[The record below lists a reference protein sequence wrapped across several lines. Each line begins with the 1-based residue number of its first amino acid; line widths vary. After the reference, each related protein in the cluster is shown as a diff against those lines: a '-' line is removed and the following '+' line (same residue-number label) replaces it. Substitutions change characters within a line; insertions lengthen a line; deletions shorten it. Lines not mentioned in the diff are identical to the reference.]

1 MKNIYQRVN
10 EVMKEVAY
18 VQKDASV
25 STGKGSYRAVTHD
38 MVLAVLRK
46 SMVEHGI
53 VTRTELVKGKIVQLK
68 DFSKDIKQNFYA
80 ARYRVD
86 FVNID
91 DPQDFMSCV
100 FDAHANDSGDKA
112 PGKTASMAI
121 KYAMLKTFGLETG
134 ENEESRTHQP
144 DAYTELQK
152 QEFDEYIE
160 RNENGLGFVCFQATV
175 GDEVMTALNGSFEKG
190 KISSGKETIRKLTR
204 EGYAVLNN
212 AVAQIQEAINNND
225 PDGLLEVVS
234 EFESP
239 AERKLLGGLLSA
251 SEIKAI
257 KDVKDLAK

>member
-10 EVMKEVAY
+10 LVMREVAY
-18 VQKDASV
+18 VQKDADV
-25 STGKGSYRAVTHD
+25 STGKSSYKAVTHD

-46 SMVEHGI
+46 AMVEQGI

-80 ARYRVD
+80 ARYKVH
-86 FVNID
+86 FVNMD
-91 DPQDFMSCV
+91 DPADFITCT

-134 ENEESRTHQP
+134 ENEESRTHQA
-144 DAYTELQK
+144 DAYTEIQK
-152 QEFDEYIE
+152 SEFDEFIE
-160 RNENGLGFVCFQATV
+160 SNNNGLGFICFQATV
-175 GDEVMTALNGSFEKG
+175 GEEVMNALNSSFAKG
-190 KISSGKETIRKLTR
+190 KISAGKEVVRKLTR
-204 EGYAVLNN
+204 EGYAVLHT
-212 AVAQIQEAINNND
+212 AVEQIQEAIANSD
-225 PDGLLEVVS
+225 APGLLEVVA

-239 AERKLLGGLLSA
+239 AERRLLAGLLSP

-257 KDVKDLAK
+257 KDCQELSK